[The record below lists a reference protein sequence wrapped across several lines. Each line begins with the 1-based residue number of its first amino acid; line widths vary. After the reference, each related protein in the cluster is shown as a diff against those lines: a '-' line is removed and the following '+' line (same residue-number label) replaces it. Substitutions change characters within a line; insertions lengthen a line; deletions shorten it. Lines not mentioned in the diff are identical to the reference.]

1 MDQEMKEMFG
11 MLFEK
16 FDQMDQQIKEVKSDV
31 TQVRHEIKETE
42 TRIMVKI
49 ENDVTKRIDALV
61 DGYKLNHEKQWELEQ
76 QVKELE
82 RRVDRLE
89 ITA

>member
-16 FDQMDQQIKEVKSDV
+16 IDQIDKKVDTVERSLSD
-31 TQVRHEIKETE
+31 EI
-42 TRIMVKI
+42 RAIHIQI
-49 ENDVTKRIDALV
+49 ENDVTRRIDALV